1 MHGWLQSI
9 DASLRSL
16 TWTGA
21 AALFLAGNTLIFVA
35 SVASGICLAS
45 AFARRRITAPPPQ
58 EALRLEGLAAA
69 SAVVLNS
76 GVTLA
81 GWALWRAGI
90 IRFRTDTG
98 LYAWLDVL
106 VLLLVMDVAMYVLH
120 RVAHARVLFP
130 LLHALHHRFDRP
142 RPLTLFALN
151 PVETLSFG
159 GLWLAVIAVYPAS
172 WLGMSVYL
180 VLNVA
185 FGTVGHVGVE
195 PLPRAWVR
203 WPILRHIGTSTFH
216 AQHHARRG
224 TNFGFYTLVWD
235 RLFRTL
241 DPEYE
246 ATFATP
252 LGPRSD

>member
-1 MHGWLQSI
+1 MCRTKHREFSRIGVAQPGALHGAYVVHGGWPATLDRVHGWLQSI

-21 AALFLAGNTLIFVA
+21 AALFLVGNTLI
-35 SVASGICLAS
+35 
-45 AFARRRITAPPPQ
+45 
-58 EALRLEGLAAA
+58 
-69 SAVVLNS
+69 
-76 GVTLA
+76 
-81 GWALWRAGI
+81 
-90 IRFRTDTG
+90 
-98 LYAWLDVL
+98 
-106 VLLLVMDVAMYVLH
+106 
-120 RVAHARVLFP
+120 
-130 LLHALHHRFDRP
+130 
-142 RPLTLFALN
+142 LFALN